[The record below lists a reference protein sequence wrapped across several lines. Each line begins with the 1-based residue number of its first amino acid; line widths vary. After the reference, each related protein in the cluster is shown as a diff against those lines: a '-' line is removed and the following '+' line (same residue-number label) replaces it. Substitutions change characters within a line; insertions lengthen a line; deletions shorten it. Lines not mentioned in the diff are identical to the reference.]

1 MKTLEHNQQI
11 KMTSK
16 FRFAPVIRVFTLL
29 GFCIDSKYNYEE
41 VLAQEIEFKHNINP
55 SSIKEASFMCSD
67 FQGKAEMM
75 EKKDLDFEN
84 APNLE
89 DGEIVIIEGKQYKTT
104 YLGDYSDPIY
114 FEPV

>member
-29 GFCIDSKYNYEE
+29 GSCIDYKYDYQEE
-41 VLAQEIEFKHNINP
+41 LARAIEFKHNINP

-89 DGEIVIIEGKQYKTT
+89 DGEIVMIEGKQYKTT

>member
-1 MKTLEHNQQI
+1 
-11 KMTSK
+11 MTSK

-29 GFCIDSKYNYEE
+29 GSCIDYKYDYQEE
-41 VLAQEIEFKHNINP
+41 LARAIEFKHNINP

-89 DGEIVIIEGKQYKTT
+89 DGEIVMIEGKQYKTT